1 MNVTGFRDRI
11 PVINSWLL
19 AGVFFSIPL
28 TVAPAYWLSA
38 LILILWLLE
47 GRYAAKLRA
56 LAAEPLVWVCAAY
69 YAVFALSLLW
79 SEDLEWG
86 GGMLSRQ
93 NFFLLFALYFSVAR
107 REHFDR
113 YVSAFLISIALCQ
126 VLAYYN
132 WVQIN
137 FWLELPEGI
146 RVDKNPDDTAPFVD
160 RIMYAPVLALAGYL
174 AGYRLLFEARSRRQ
188 RLLYALLLATTSIN
202 LVFSGGRAGLVGFLV
217 LVALLIVQRFAKRP
231 LVAAMLAASIVSG
244 VLTAGYFGNSYFQGR
259 FDDAVDQVMHYE
271 DRPNSSVGLRIVF
284 AINATRIF
292 LQNPVLG
299 VGLGDYP
306 TEYDKTNALHTP
318 EWKTAWNPHN
328 HYLYVLTATGV
339 LGGSILLVL
348 LLLPLLRHNPPDGR
362 QFIRTAPPVLIMT
375 ISLFE
380 SYLMRSNISLMY
392 AVFLAAL
399 WCGIREPEA

>member
-1 MNVTGFRDRI
+1 MNVTDFRDRI
-11 PVINSWLL
+11 PAINSWLL
-19 AGVFFSIPL
+19 AGVFFAIPL

-47 GRYAAKLRA
+47 GRHAAKLRA
-56 LAAEPLVWVCAAY
+56 LAAEPLVWICVAY
-69 YAVFALSLLW
+69 YGVFALSLLW
-79 SEDLEWG
+79 TADLEWG
-86 GGMLSRQ
+86 SGMLSRQ

-113 YVSAFLISIALCQ
+113 YLSAFLLSIALCQ
-126 VLAYYN
+126 ILAYYN

-137 FWLELPEGI
+137 FWLDLPEGI

-160 RIMYAPVLALAGYL
+160 RIMYAPVLAMAGYL
-174 AGYRLLFEARSRRQ
+174 AGYRLLFQARSRRQ
-188 RLLYALLLATTSIN
+188 RVLYALLFVTTSIN

-217 LVALLIVQRFAKRP
+217 LVALLIVQRFARRP
-231 LVAAMLAASIVSG
+231 VVAAMLAAFMVSG
-244 VLTAGYFGNSYFQGR
+244 VLLAGYFGNSYFQGR
-259 FDDAVDQVMHYE
+259 FNDAVDQVMHYE

-292 LQNPVLG
+292 LQNPILG

-306 TEYDKTNALHTP
+306 AEYEKTNALHTP
-318 EWKTAWNPHN
+318 IWKTAWNPHN

-339 LGGSILLVL
+339 LGGSILLPL
-348 LLLPLLRHNPPDGR
+348 LLLPLLRHSPPDGR
-362 QFIRTAPPVLIMT
+362 QFIRYAPPILIMT

-392 AVFLAAL
+392 VAFLAAL
-399 WCGIREPEA
+399 WCGIREREA

>member
-47 GRYAAKLRA
+47 GRYAAKLRV

-79 SEDLEWG
+79 TEDLEWG
-86 GGMLSRQ
+86 VGMLSRQ

-113 YVSAFLISIALCQ
+113 YLSAFLLSIALCQ

-137 FWLELPEGI
+137 FLPELPEGI
-146 RVDKNPDDTAPFVD
+146 RVDKNPEDTAPFVD
-160 RIMYAPVLALAGYL
+160 RIMYAPVLALAGYV
-174 AGYRLLFEARSRRQ
+174 AGYRLLFQARSPRQ
-188 RLLYALLLATTSIN
+188 RLLYAVLLATTSIN

-217 LVALLIVQRFAKRP
+217 LVALLIVQRFARRP
-231 LVAAMLAASIVSG
+231 LVAAALAASMVSG
-244 VLTAGYFGNSYFQGR
+244 VLLAGYFGNSYFQGR

-292 LQNPVLG
+292 IQNPVLG

-339 LGGSILLVL
+339 LGGSILLML

-362 QFIRTAPPVLIMT
+362 QFIRAAPPVLIMT

-380 SYLMRSNISLMY
+380 SYLMRSNISLMF
-392 AVFLAAL
+392 AVFLAVL

>member
-1 MNVTGFRDRI
+1 MNVTAFRDRI
-11 PVINSWLL
+11 PAINSWLL

-47 GRYAAKLRA
+47 GRYAAKLRT
-56 LAAEPLVWVCAAY
+56 LAAEPLVWLCAAY

-86 GGMLSRQ
+86 SGMLSRQ

-113 YVSAFLISIALCQ
+113 YLSAFLLSIAFCQ

-137 FWLELPEGI
+137 FWVELPEGI
-146 RVDKNPDDTAPFVD
+146 RVHKNPDDTAPFVN

-174 AGYRLLFEARSRRQ
+174 AGYRLLFEAHSRRQ
-188 RLLYALLLATTSIN
+188 RLLYSLLLATTSIN

-217 LVALLIVQRFAKRP
+217 LIALLIFQRFARRP
-231 LVAAMLAASIVSG
+231 FAAAVLAASMVSG
-244 VLTAGYFGNSYFQGR
+244 VLLAGYFGNSYFQGR
-259 FDDAVDQVMHYE
+259 FNDAVDQVMHYE

-284 AINATRIF
+284 ATNATRIF
-292 LQNPVLG
+292 LQNPILG

-306 TEYDKTNALHTP
+306 AEYEKMNALHTP
-318 EWKTAWNPHN
+318 VWQTAWNPHN

-339 LGGSILLVL
+339 LGGSILLGL
-348 LLLPLLRHNPPDGR
+348 LLLPLLRRNPPDGR
-362 QFIRTAPPVLIMT
+362 QFIRIAPPVLIMT

-399 WCGIREPEA
+399 WCGIKEREA

>member
-11 PVINSWLL
+11 PLINSRLL

-47 GRYAAKLRA
+47 GRYAAKLRV

-79 SEDLEWG
+79 TEDLEWG
-86 GGMLSRQ
+86 VGMLSRQ

-113 YVSAFLISIALCQ
+113 YLSAFLISIALCQ

-160 RIMYAPVLALAGYL
+160 RIMYAPVLALAGYV
-174 AGYRLLFEARSRRQ
+174 AGHRLLFEARSRRQ
-188 RLLYALLLATTSIN
+188 RLVYALLLATTSIN

-217 LVALLIVQRFAKRP
+217 LVALLVVQRFARRP
-231 LVAAMLAASIVSG
+231 LVAALLAASIVSG

-306 TEYDKTNALHTP
+306 TEYDKMNALHTP

-348 LLLPLLRHNPPDGR
+348 LLLPLLRHSPPDGR
-362 QFIRTAPPVLIMT
+362 QFIRAAPPVLIMT

-392 AVFLAAL
+392 AVFLAVL